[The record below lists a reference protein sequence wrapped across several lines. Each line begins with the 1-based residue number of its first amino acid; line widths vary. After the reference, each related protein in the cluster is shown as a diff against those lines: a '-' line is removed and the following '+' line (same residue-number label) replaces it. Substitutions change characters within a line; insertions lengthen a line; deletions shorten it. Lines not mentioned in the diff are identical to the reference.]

1 MYISSEKCQLK
12 SLKNFKSRF
21 LFELSGKLAKAKK
34 FDDTESLKMLH
45 LKGIDLI
52 SKKTLSQ
59 IKQHTL

>member
-1 MYISSEKCQLK
+1 MYTSSEKLQLK
-12 SLKNFKSRF
+12 SLKNFKSRI

-52 SKKTLSQ
+52 
-59 IKQHTL
+59 